1 MKNFYKNIM
10 TFGKKVRNI
19 IKKESDSKSVH
30 NEKYLKTKTKS
41 YNEKSTQIFTITKYQ
56 KKALYVLFHQ

>member
-41 YNEKSTQIFTITKYQ
+41 YNEK
-56 KKALYVLFHQ
+56 